1 MWFWLIS
8 SIAGSIIG
16 SATEGW
22 FRDTKV
28 GVWFY
33 AKIDSLYTWAS
44 NRYGL
49 KILTDE
55 EETMKKFPQLIR
67 EQLEIDEG
75 IKHETYLGHLGY
87 PTFGIGHLD
96 KRLLTLEK
104 KIEELENGPRPK

>member
-16 SATEGW
+16 SATESW

-44 NRYGL
+44 KRYGL
-49 KILTDE
+49 KLLTDE
-55 EETMKKFPQLIR
+55 EERMKKFPQLS
-67 EQLEIDEG
+67 
-75 IKHETYLGHLGY
+75 
-87 PTFGIGHLD
+87 
-96 KRLLTLEK
+96 KRLEALEK
-104 KIEELENGPRPK
+104 KVEELENGTSRQ

>member
-16 SATEGW
+16 SATESW

-33 AKIDSLYTWAS
+33 AKVDSLYTWAS
-44 NRYGL
+44 KRYGL

-55 EETMKKFPQLIR
+55 EERMKKFPQLS
-67 EQLEIDEG
+67 
-75 IKHETYLGHLGY
+75 
-87 PTFGIGHLD
+87 
-96 KRLLTLEK
+96 KRLEALEK
-104 KIEELENGPRPK
+104 KVEELENGTPRQ

>member
-33 AKIDSLYTWAS
+33 VKIDSLYTWAS

-55 EETMKKFPQLIR
+55 EETMKKFPQLN
-67 EQLEIDEG
+67 
-75 IKHETYLGHLGY
+75 
-87 PTFGIGHLD
+87 
-96 KRLLTLEK
+96 KRLLTLEE
-104 KIEELENGPRPK
+104 KIKELENGPRPK

>member
-55 EETMKKFPQLIR
+55 EETMKKFPQLN
-67 EQLEIDEG
+67 
-75 IKHETYLGHLGY
+75 
-87 PTFGIGHLD
+87 
-96 KRLLTLEK
+96 KRLLTLEE
-104 KIEELENGPRPK
+104 KIEELENGPRPE